1 MKDLRPGVRIIT
13 LDDLRVDSSRKA
25 MGRCWGSFKEDLSK
39 REECW
44 LCIYLKC
51 NTRNVTV
58 GMGQSFVAYGF
69 VLETTKEFPIIAV
82 F

>member
-13 LDDLRVDSSRKA
+13 RDDLRVDSSRKA
-25 MGRCWGSFKEDLSK
+25 MGRCWGIRRELKCWGSFKEDLSK

-58 GMGQSFVAYGF
+58 GMG
-69 VLETTKEFPIIAV
+69 
-82 F
+82 